1 MGMGFEEE
9 DEDPEDKIDT
19 DEIKQT
25 VAGGV
30 QAQLVQKINR
40 KDDAKLEDFELM
52 RIVGKGTFG
61 KVFQV
66 RHKKIMK
73 TY

>member
-30 QAQLVQKINR
+30 
-40 KDDAKLEDFELM
+40 
-52 RIVGKGTFG
+52 
-61 KVFQV
+61 
-66 RHKKIMK
+66 
-73 TY
+73 